1 MRVTPLV
8 AILLLTLAITGCQRT
23 SYGYFG
29 SPYQS
34 GPIITQPQPLNPA
47 PVGGVETGQLAPPK
61 GSLPNSALSSGPL
74 DNTFPAAP
82 GTDVVNGA
90 SQDLQQ
96 LATASQD
103 VNKEELIGR
112 WTLASGAQSC
122 DVFLSLTQW
131 TGGYRAAS
139 RGCVDG
145 LALVSA
151 WNVDGK
157 QVILADSTGANVA
170 SLYKTA
176 SERFDGATLSGQSIS
191 MGR

>member
-8 AILLLTLAITGCQRT
+8 AILVSILMVSGCQRT
-23 SYGYFG
+23 YYGSFG
-29 SPYQS
+29 SPYPS
-34 GPIITQPQPLNPA
+34 GQIIAQPQPLSPA
-47 PVGGVETGQLAPPK
+47 PVGGVETGQLPGPN
-61 GSLPNSALSSGPL
+61 GPNSANLPDG
-74 DNTFPAAP
+74 TFPTAP
-82 GTDVVNGA
+82 GQEVVGVDGA
-90 SQDLQQ
+90 AADQNLDQ
-96 LATASQD
+96 LATLSQD
-103 VNKEELIGR
+103 VNKEEMLGG

-151 WNVDGK
+151 WNVEGK

-176 SERFDGATLSGQSIS
+176 SERFDGSTLSGQPIS